1 MGSRE
6 QPLESMLSGR
16 SSVRFLNW
24 SKMKDLPHYLSL
36 HYRMQIKQDGDA
48 FVAWI
53 PDLDGCVTQGDTMVE
68 ALQMLQEAK
77 ELWLETAHSS
87 GTDIPEPRDTENF
100 SGRILL
106 RMPRYL
112 HARLSAQADDEGV
125 SLNQY
130 IVSLLSGEAARR
142 EDTR

>member
-1 MGSRE
+1 MR
-6 QPLESMLSGR
+6 
-16 SSVRFLNW
+16 
-24 SKMKDLPHYLSL
+24 DLAHYLSL

-53 PDLDGCVTQGDTMVE
+53 PDLDGCVTQGDTMEE
-68 ALQMLQEAK
+68 ALQMLQEAR

-87 GTDIPEPRDTENF
+87 GIDIPEPRDTEDF

-112 HARLSAQADDEGV
+112 HARLSGQADDEGV

-130 IVSLLSGEAARR
+130 IVSLLSSKTSVKEAPAPRKKQYLLA
-142 EDTR
+142 E

>member
-1 MGSRE
+1 
-6 QPLESMLSGR
+6 
-16 SSVRFLNW
+16 
-24 SKMKDLPHYLSL
+24 MKDLAHYLSL
-36 HYRMQIKQDGDA
+36 HYRMQIKQDGDT

-53 PDLDGCVTQGDTMVE
+53 PDLDGCVTQGDTMEE
-68 ALQMLQEAK
+68 AFQMLQEAK

-87 GTDIPEPRDTENF
+87 GIRIPEPRSTEDF

-106 RMPRYL
+106 RMPKCL

-130 IVSLLSGEAARR
+130 IVSLLSGEAAQR
-142 EDTR
+142 EENRYLLAE

>member
-1 MGSRE
+1 
-6 QPLESMLSGR
+6 
-16 SSVRFLNW
+16 
-24 SKMKDLPHYLSL
+24 MKDLAHYLSL
-36 HYRMQIKQDGDA
+36 HYRMQIKQDGDT

-53 PDLDGCVTQGDTMVE
+53 PDLDGCVTQGDTMEE
-68 ALQMLQEAK
+68 AFQMLQEAK

-87 GTDIPEPRDTENF
+87 GIRIPEPRSAEDF

-106 RMPRYL
+106 RMPKYL

-130 IVSLLSGEAARR
+130 IVSLLSGEAAQRQENR
-142 EDTR
+142 YLLAE